1 MDNVEF
7 CNLLKEAKRMSGK
20 TNVDIIVAMRKS
32 QGTLSDMLNGRADYT
47 LSKYLPYIN
56 AIGFQLALNKGDN
69 VLIMYDTSDV
79 HEWLQNETSGNSLS
93 YSELG
98 HKLGVS
104 HQTAMRIVKG
114 GALRLSVFLKCAE
127 IFGWSI
133 TLDAI

>member
-20 TNVDIIVAMRKS
+20 TNVDIIVALKKS

-69 VLIMYDTSDV
+69 VLTMYDISDV
-79 HEWLQNETSGNSLS
+79 HQWLQNETSGNSLS

-98 HKLGVS
+98 NKLGVS
-104 HQTAMRIVKG
+104 SKTAMRIVKG